1 MIHVQNLRV
10 NHGHLKIIKDISF
23 SVGTGEIVSIV
34 GANGA
39 GKSTLLGGIAGI
51 YPPAAGSIRL
61 EDKEV
66 AKQSSVHIVKKGIT
80 LVPERRQIF
89 DGLTVEDNLLL
100 GSYHRFS
107 KEKKQCLIDLEMVY
121 AYFPKLANMKS
132 RLGGLLSG
140 GEQQML
146 AIGRGLMAKPKL
158 LMLDEPSLGLA
169 PLIVRDIMNILVK
182 LRNET
187 NTSILL
193 VEQNIKAALS
203 ISDRGFVLER
213 GSIVLEGE
221 AKLLLQDQSVK
232 DAYLGTG
239 ISLQGKG
246 S

>member
-1 MIHVQNLRV
+1 MINVHNLSV
-10 NHGHLKIIKDISF
+10 NHGHLKIIKEISF
-23 SVGTGEIVSIV
+23 SVGKGEIVSIV

-51 YPPAAGSIRL
+51 YPPASGSIRM
-61 EDKEV
+61 EDEELAMINSV
-66 AKQSSVHIVKKGIT
+66 AIVCKGIT

-89 DGLTVEDNLLL
+89 DGLTVEDNLIL
-100 GSYHRFS
+100 GSYHRYS
-107 KEKKQCLIDLEMVY
+107 KEKKQCLQDLEMVY
-121 AYFPKLANMKS
+121 DYFPKLATMKS

-169 PLIVRDIMNILVK
+169 PLIVRDIMNILVQ

-187 NTSILL
+187 GTSILL

-221 AKLLLQDQSVK
+221 AESLLQNQSVR
-232 DAYLGTG
+232 DAYLGTSP
-239 ISLQGKG
+239 SLQK
-246 S
+246 

>member
-1 MIHVQNLRV
+1 MISVHNLSV
-10 NHGHLKIIKDISF
+10 NHGHLKIIKEISF
-23 SVGTGEIVSIV
+23 SVGKGEIVSIV

-51 YPPAAGSIRL
+51 YSPAAGSIQM
-61 EDKEV
+61 EDEEL
-66 AKQSSVHIVKKGIT
+66 AKKSPVDIVRKGVT

-89 DGLTVEDNLLL
+89 DGLTVEDNLIL
-100 GSYHRFS
+100 GSYHRYS
-107 KEKKQCLIDLEMVY
+107 KEKKQCLQDLEMVY
-121 AYFPKLANMKS
+121 AYFPKLAAMKS

-169 PLIVRDIMNILVK
+169 PLIVREIMNILVQ
-182 LRNET
+182 LRNIT
-187 NTSILL
+187 STSILL

-221 AKLLLQDQSVK
+221 AKSLLQNQSIK
-232 DAYLGTG
+232 DAYLGASP
-239 ISLQGKG
+239 SLQE
-246 S
+246 

>member
-1 MIHVQNLRV
+1 MINVHNLSV
-10 NHGHLKIIKDISF
+10 NHGHLKIIKEISF
-23 SVGTGEIVSIV
+23 SVGKGEIVSIV

-51 YPPAAGSIRL
+51 YPPASGSIRM
-61 EDKEV
+61 EDEELAMKNSV
-66 AKQSSVHIVKKGIT
+66 AIVCKGIT

-89 DGLTVEDNLLL
+89 DGLTVEDNLIL
-100 GSYHRFS
+100 GSYHRYS
-107 KEKKQCLIDLEMVY
+107 KEKKQCLQDLEMVY
-121 AYFPKLANMKS
+121 DYFPKLATMKS

-169 PLIVRDIMNILVK
+169 PLIVRDIMNILVQ

-187 NTSILL
+187 GTSILL

-221 AKLLLQDQSVK
+221 AESLLQNQSVR
-232 DAYLGTG
+232 DAYLGTSP
-239 ISLQGKG
+239 SLQK
-246 S
+246 